1 MIYYICHAAHVYTLG
16 IFLSCYRNDI
26 RDRVRI
32 ISYDDLFCLGDLRAG
47 VFIFTDFDRLSDD
60 DLVKATQIADH
71 LQSILPGVV
80 VLNHPGRCLG
90 RFALLSALHASDPF
104 YPQVTRLKDW
114 QNVTTF
120 PVFIRAERDHL
131 QALSGLIAA
140 PAELAVKAA
149 RLLNSAA
156 APEDLI
162 VIQFK
167 NAQNGAGY
175 FEKYGAFRVGDAIYG
190 QHLLQSEGWWVKDSS
205 SVWDT
210 TRIEQT
216 LAYTKNNPHADLLMP
231 IFVLAGTEYGRIDY
245 CVVDGR
251 IVVFEINTNP
261 VVNANAPSPFMSF
274 DAQFYA
280 DLHNAAMLALPTISG
295 AGVTLLIGPRLKAKT
310 ITADTAH
317 RTSLVTVRR
326 KVRRRRIRQ
335 TLRELRT
342 MFRRDVAR

>member
-16 IFLSCYRNDI
+16 IFLSCYRNDV

-32 ISYDDLFCLGDLRAG
+32 FSYDDLFCLGDLRAG

-60 DLVKATQIADH
+60 DLLKATQIADH
-71 LQSILPGVV
+71 LQSLFPEAVV
-80 VLNHPGRCLG
+80 FNHPDRCLG
-90 RFALLSALHASDPF
+90 RFALLSALHDSDPF
-104 YPQVTRLKDW
+104 YPQVTRLKNW

-120 PVFIRAERDHL
+120 PVFIRGERDHL
-131 QALSGLIAA
+131 PALSGLINNR
-140 PAELAVKAA
+140 AELEIQAQT
-149 RLLNSAA
+149 LLRHTSEPGN
-156 APEDLI
+156 LI

-167 NAQNGAGY
+167 NVQNGAGY

-216 LAYTKNNPHADLLMP
+216 LAYTKSNPHADLLMP

-251 IVVFEINTNP
+251 VVVFEINTNP
-261 VVNANAPSPFMSF
+261 VVNANAPSAFMSF

-295 AGVTLLIGPRLKAKT
+295 AGVTLPIGPRLKART

-317 RTSLVTVRR
+317 RTSLATVRR

-335 TLRELRT
+335 TLRELRA
-342 MFRRDVAR
+342 MFRRKVAG